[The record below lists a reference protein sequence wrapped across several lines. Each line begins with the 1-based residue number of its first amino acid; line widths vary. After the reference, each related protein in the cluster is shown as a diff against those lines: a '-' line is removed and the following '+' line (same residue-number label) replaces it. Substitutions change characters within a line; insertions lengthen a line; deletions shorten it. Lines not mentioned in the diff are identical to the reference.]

1 MDVIERIENGELR
14 VEVINREKVYKD
26 YGAELL
32 RLAKLGKQMQCQCDC
47 VDELYGKCPTLV
59 RAELAESKQMQW
71 VSVAERMP
79 EEGILVLVFTVNQTV
94 ETRRLLI
101 SPKYKWWEFK
111 TSCFEFDWVTHW
123 MSLPSA
129 PKGEDDK

>member
-1 MDVIERIENGELR
+1 MDVIERIEKQINDL
-14 VEVINREKVYKD
+14 VEMVGGQTSKIRKVYVDFEDLVK
-26 YGAELL
+26 LVL
-32 RLAKLGKQMQCQCDC
+32 LAKQGQ
-47 VDELYGKCPTLV
+47 
-59 RAELAESKQMQW
+59 RIQW
-71 VSVAERMP
+71 VSVAERLP
-79 EEGILVLVFTVNQTV
+79 EEGILVLVFTINQTV

-123 MSLPSA
+123 MSLPPA